1 VAATLA
7 SASLLSSSPIWAQPM
22 AGALGKPLES
32 PDLAPGTVSVRIV
45 AGTPSKN
52 VVGTEVTLLVDGT
65 PRIARTGPDGRAL
78 FKDVKTGAKLQAI
91 VEDDEKKQIKSD
103 EFALPGVGVKVM
115 LSTLPWNPGASA
127 GGGGPPMAGAAGMP
141 NPRQMSGEPRPEQA
155 DPAGTFT
162 VRLTYDDFKD
172 APPVGV
178 PVALVGYHG
187 DDTIDMQVVNS
198 DAEGRSQFKG
208 LDRSGATS
216 YFALALLPRDGKLER
231 LTSTPAVLDARVGV
245 RLILSG
251 EKRTSNAPI
260 VDDISKYEKQDN
272 APPAGKLTI
281 ALEGGVES
289 TGQVSLVEITPEG
302 NRVFASAKPESAAPD
317 PTQVQ
322 AQSDVQNQ
330 ADVPAHSVG
339 LMVHGGADSTDA
351 PLEGA
356 TIMVVPE
363 ATADAWQGQVDQ
375 TTGADGKALVTLDP
389 SLKGPF
395 VGIITINGKRIT
407 TKSFDVAAQG
417 AVIEVE
423 AHWVNEGKSQ
433 ATFDLVPRPGQVF
446 YAETRMHGLLYR
458 SMPFQPIPDK
468 GTRATIFV
476 YPRILFTF
484 SLTSRVDDKYLAVNG
499 RFEVSNNAWAPYVG
513 GPDGLMIPLPKH
525 FVGGLVAEKDQS
537 DVALVPGEGFRLI
550 RPLPPGSRPFHGAFS
565 LPVEDGAVS
574 WRLDLPFGS
583 FNSFMEMLSVPGMQ
597 VQTPPGVSGKTTTI
611 PQGTFYVLPQISIM
625 PKQSMVMSIS
635 GLPQQPPWKVWL
647 PRFFGIIVVLLILG
661 GVTAALLSKRS
672 ADVDKHARR
681 QKLLDELVELERSQ
695 GKGSAKRREQI
706 MAELESLW
714 DAA

>member
-1 VAATLA
+1 VAVALA
-7 SASLLSSSPIWAQPM
+7 STSLLSTSPVWAQPM

-32 PDLAPGTVSVRIV
+32 PDLEPGTVSVRIV
-45 AGTPSKN
+45 AGSPSKN

-65 PRIARTGPDGRAL
+65 PRIARSGPDGRAL
-78 FKDVKTGAKLQAI
+78 FKDVKPGARLQA
-91 VEDDEKKQIKSD
+91 VVTGDDKKQITSD
-103 EFALPGVGVKVM
+103 EFVLPGVGVKLM

-127 GGGGPPMAGAAGMP
+127 GGGPPMAGAAGMP
-141 NPRQMSGEPRPEQA
+141 NPRQMSGQPRPEQT

-178 PVALVGYHG
+178 AVALVGYHG

-216 YFALALLPRDGKLER
+216 YFAMALLPRDGKLER

-251 EKRTSNAPI
+251 EKRNSNAPI
-260 VDDISKYEKQDN
+260 VDDLSKFEKQDN
-272 APPAGKLTI
+272 APPAGKVTI
-281 ALEGGVES
+281 SLEGGVEL
-289 TGQVSLVEITPEG
+289 TAPVSLVELTPEG
-302 NRVFASAKPESAAPD
+302 SRVFAQAKPEAGP
-317 PTQVQ
+317 
-322 AQSDVQNQ
+322 
-330 ADVPAHSVG
+330 G
-339 LMVHGGADSTDA
+339 
-351 PLEGA
+351 
-356 TIMVVPE
+356 
-363 ATADAWQGQVDQ
+363 
-375 TTGADGKALVTLDP
+375 DP
-389 SLKGPF
+389 S
-395 VGIITINGKRIT
+395 
-407 TKSFDVAAQG
+407 QG
-417 AVIEVE
+417 SA
-423 AHWVNEGKSQ
+423 Q

-446 YAETRMHGLLYR
+446 YAETRMHGLVYR
-458 SMPFQPIPDK
+458 SIPFQPVPDK
-468 GTRATIFV
+468 GTRTTIFV

-484 SLTSRVDDKYLAVNG
+484 KLKSRVDDKYLAVNG

-513 GPDGLMIPLPKH
+513 GPDGLLLPLPKH
-525 FVGGLVAEKDQS
+525 FLGGLVAEQDQS

-583 FNSFMEMLSVPGMQ
+583 YESFMEIMSVPGML
-597 VQTPPGVSGKTTTI
+597 VQTPPGVNGQTATV
-611 PQGTFYVLPQISIM
+611 PQGTFFVLPQISIM

-635 GLPQQPPWKVWL
+635 GLPQPPAWKVWL
-647 PRFFGIIVVLLILG
+647 PRIFGILVVLMLLG
-661 GVTAALLSKRS
+661 GVTVALLSKRGVD
-672 ADVDKHARR
+672 ADKHARR

-695 GKGSAKRREQI
+695 AKGSAKRREQI